1 MRMNKVNKLIP
12 WQQYQTS
19 SFWLDLQESLRK
31 MWWRLCQL
39 PPLSPWSI
47 DSHVIEFLHIDVI
60 VLHVLLGRIYTF
72 FLGCV
77 LQTKAGTSI
86 LKIAWIVD
94 LHGKK
99 SFSNPWQGAVAA
111 QSNHVCFAVAG
122 RKTSSVCLTTNSLNL
137 NSWIIFLSSPK
148 ISVDMIVHGWHMIKS
163 ESHAMNIITYTTG
176 IRFKQKKQNQ
186 YPPQKNNK
194 ISSLYTIQ
202 IYTMQPSATRAAL
215 LDKRCSRFLDPAM
228 CPPQSTSLMCLDV
241 DKAWVQLWWLY
252 R

>member
-1 MRMNKVNKLIP
+1 M
-12 WQQYQTS
+12 
-19 SFWLDLQESLRK
+19 
-31 MWWRLCQL
+31 
-39 PPLSPWSI
+39 
-47 DSHVIEFLHIDVI
+47 IEFLHIIDVI

-122 RKTSSVCLTTNSLNL
+122 RKTSSVCLPTNNLNL
-137 NSWIIFLSSPK
+137 NSWIIFWAPK
-148 ISVDMIVHGWHMIKS
+148 KYQFIWLCTVDTWLNRKAN
-163 ESHAMNIITYTTG
+163 AMNINTYTTG
-176 IRFKQKKQNQ
+176 NPVSGFNKKTNQ
-186 YPPQKNNK
+186 YPPPPKN

-202 IYTMQPSATRAAL
+202 IYTMQPSATPAAL
-215 LDKRCSRFLDPAM
+215 LDKQCSRFLDPAM

-241 DKAWVQLWWLY
+241 DKAWVQLWWL
-252 R
+252 